1 MDRQH
6 RRELKHDKFVDEL
19 GTLSSRAREN
29 QRVLVTITAV
39 AVAVA
44 VIAYG
49 IFFYRSNREKHAQDE
64 LSVAIDT
71 MQSPLLP
78 PAGSPP
84 GTQPQPG
91 AKYKTEK
98 ERDDAARMQ
107 LQAVETKYG
116 GSDAADVAGLFL
128 ARLDANHG
136 DNATAKKLLQQFVS
150 DHPKHFLVGGARY
163 SLYQLRIEGGEAPQV
178 ITDVQ
183 AQLAKPADQAL
194 LPPDTLLML
203 LAHAYDAQGQIEKS
217 RDAYRR
223 IATEFPDSAYAIEA
237 QRKIGA
243 AGAGSGFGGMSLGG
257 QA

>member
-6 RRELKHDKFVDEL
+6 RRELKRDKFVDEL

-29 QRVLVTITAV
+29 QRILITITAV

-44 VIAYG
+44 LIAYG
-49 IFFYRSNREKHAQDE
+49 IFFYRSNREKKAQDE

-71 MQSPLLP
+71 MQAPLLP
-78 PAGSPP
+78 PP
-84 GTQPQPG
+84 GTPAQPG

-98 ERDDAARMQ
+98 ERDDAARVQ

-128 ARLDANHG
+128 ARLDASHG

-150 DHPKHFLVGGARY
+150 DHPKHFLVGSARY
-163 SLYQLRIEGGEAPQV
+163 SLYQLRIEAGEAPQV
-178 ITDVQ
+178 VTDVQ

-223 IATEFPDSAYAIEA
+223 IATEFPDSPYAIEA
-237 QRKIGA
+237 QRKIGN